1 MSDKL
6 KLINL
11 DYLNE
16 ISGGNNGFI
25 ADLIDMFFKQ
35 IPEYQITLS
44 DLYDKKDWINLGKLA
59 HKAKSAILMVGM
71 NELASDLKKL
81 EENAKE
87 GINIEEYHEIIVKF
101 VRDSKLAIEELKEIQ
116 KKYN

>member
-1 MSDKL
+1 MSVKL

-16 ISGGNNGFI
+16 ISNGNTDFI
-25 ADLIDMFFKQ
+25 IDLIDMFFKQ
-35 IPEYQITLS
+35 IPEYQISLS
-44 DLYDKKDWINLGKLA
+44 DLYDKKDWVNLGKLA

-71 NELASDLKKL
+71 KELAEDLKKL

-87 GINIEEYHEIIVKF
+87 GININEYQEIIVKF
-101 VRDSKLAIEELKEIQ
+101 VRDSNLAIEELKNVR
-116 KKYN
+116 KNYN